1 MSKSAFAA
9 IVGRPSSGK
18 STLLNA
24 LCGAKVSI
32 GSPVPQTTR
41 NTVRGIVNRPG
52 GQIVFLDT
60 PGFHISGKKFNLRLR
75 EVVTRALADADLV
88 VYLIDATRE
97 PGPEEEAMVA
107 ALQGSG
113 RPLVAALN
121 KIDHAEA
128 MPERAEAFIAQRLP
142 EARLLKISG
151 LAGKGLDE
159 LMDLLI
165 SLAPE
170 GPAWYPEEYYTDQ
183 EPVFR
188 IAEIVREKILRHTRQ
203 ELPHAVFVDYTDS
216 RKLGDGSLEASYDIV
231 VERPSQK
238 GILIGKAG
246 SMIQKIR
253 QESEADLENL
263 FEYPIHL
270 RLQVRV
276 DPDWRHDDKRLERL
290 IF

>member
-1 MSKSAFAA
+1 
-9 IVGRPSSGK
+9 
-18 STLLNA
+18 L
-24 LCGAKVSI
+24 
-32 GSPVPQTTR
+32 PQTTR

-75 EVVTRALADADLV
+75 EVVSPALADADLV

-97 PGPEEEAMVA
+97 PGPEGRGDGRGPA
-107 ALQGSG
+107 GSG

-159 LMDLLI
+159 LKDLLI

-170 GPAWYPEEYYTDQ
+170 ARPGI
-183 EPVFR
+183 R
-188 IAEIVREKILRHTRQ
+188 RSIIRTR
-203 ELPHAVFVDYTDS
+203 
-216 RKLGDGSLEASYDIV
+216 SLFSESPKSSGKKSCAIPGRSCPT
-231 VERPSQK
+231 PSLS
-238 GILIGKAG
+238 II
-246 SMIQKIR
+246 
-253 QESEADLENL
+253 
-263 FEYPIHL
+263 PIHANWGTA
-270 RLQVRV
+270 VSK
-276 DPDWRHDDKRLERL
+276 PPT
-290 IF
+290 I